1 MKSNAIK
8 LIGCILFLIMG
19 LCQLIAQG
27 FKGYYQHPDIHQ
39 NTIVFVAEG
48 DIWRVPT
55 SGGLAQRLTTHA
67 EEERHPIISPDG
79 TTIAYSATY
88 EGPIEVYTMPLG
100 GESPTRRTYSEGSR
114 VVDWTPDKKIIYSER
129 NKLTDKGV
137 MTAPMHGV
145 YGPEGK
151 WLVEGQGYVPDIEVE
166 NLPHETFEGEDAQL
180 EAAIE
185 FLQKKIAEDP
195 RNVPPVPEYPD
206 KSFKNNRKQ

>member
-67 EEERHPIISPDG
+67 EEERHPVISPDG

-88 EGPIEVYTMPLG
+88 EGPIEVYTMSLG

-114 VVDWTPDKKIIYSER
+114 VIDWTPDKKIIYSAGEFS
-129 NKLTDKGV
+129 KLPT
-137 MTAPMHGV
+137 
-145 YGPEGK
+145 
-151 WLVEGQGYVPDIEVE
+151 
-166 NLPHETFEGEDAQL
+166 AQL
-180 EAAIE
+180 IT
-185 FLQKKIAEDP
+185 LDL
-195 RNVPPVPEYPD
+195 NHD
-206 KSFKNNRKQ
+206 